1 MATTAGDVLLSY
13 LEQQLSELRRHAP
26 GVREGE
32 AESVH
37 QMRVAARRLRSLLA
51 SSRKL
56 FSTGEADDVRSEL
69 RWLSVALGAA
79 RDPRVVQ
86 GRLRELLAAEPRE
99 FTNLVPAQL
108 IDAELDAEAAAG
120 HQGVLAALDSERYAR
135 LVTSLESLLTT
146 GKLSQRASRPPRKAF
161 KKAVSRDTARL
172 LRAVADLTDPSHG
185 NALDR
190 DARLHEVR
198 KAAKRLRYCAE
209 LAATVRGS
217 RGSAG
222 KRIRK
227 TAKAARRIQTT
238 LGLHHD
244 TVMSRT
250 LLAELGRRARP
261 TGGSGF
267 SFGRLH
273 AREEGLAAGAEA
285 DFVRIWRK
293 FPGHP

>member
-26 GVREGE
+26 GVREDE

-56 FSTGEADDVRSEL
+56 FSTGEAEDIRSEL
-69 RWLSVALGAA
+69 RWLSGSLGAA

-86 GRLRELLAAEPRE
+86 ARLRELLAAEPEELTHGR
-99 FTNLVPAQL
+99 PARL
-108 IDAELDAEAAAG
+108 IDAELGAAAAAG
-120 HQGVLAALDSERYAR
+120 HQDVLAALDSERYAR
-135 LVTSLESLLTT
+135 LITGLESLLTA
-146 GKLSQRASRPPRKAF
+146 GKLSGRASRPPRKAF
-161 KKAVSRDTARL
+161 RKAVSRDTARL
-172 LRAVADLTDPSHG
+172 VRAVADLPAASHG
-185 NALDR
+185 NTPVR

-198 KAAKRLRYCAE
+198 KAAKRLRYFAE
-209 LAATVRGS
+209 LAATVRGG
-217 RGSAG
+217 RGRAG
-222 KRIRK
+222 KRARK

-250 LLAELGRRARP
+250 LLAELGLRSLP

-273 AREEGLAAGAEA
+273 AREESLAAGAEA
-285 DFVRIWRK
+285 DFVRMWRK
-293 FPGHP
+293 FPGRP